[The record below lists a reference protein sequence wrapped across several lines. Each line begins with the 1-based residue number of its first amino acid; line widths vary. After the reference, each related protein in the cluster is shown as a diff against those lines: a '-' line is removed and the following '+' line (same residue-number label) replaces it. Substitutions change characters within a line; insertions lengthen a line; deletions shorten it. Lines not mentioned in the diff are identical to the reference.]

1 MVASHYLKPLSR
13 KPQKLGF
20 ESGKAPGP
28 NGHIPASQHEK
39 VGHAAPQ
46 SQSKLPP
53 YCPDGIRQPM
63 GHTKKVS
70 INSMENPTFTYPQL
84 NSPAQTKNGHPVP
97 PNDILISENYI
108 KRTGTSK
115 SSARAEHGSKPLSSG
130 AEHGSKPLSSGTEHG
145 SKPLSQTTLV
155 KTSIK
160 LDFEYAPGFKWT
172 HLSF

>member
-1 MVASHYLKPLSR
+1 MTGRVEHGCKSLSQTALEKTAKTGLR
-13 KPQKLGF
+13 IWD
-20 ESGKAPGP
+20 SGKAPGP

-115 SSARAEHGSKPLSSG
+115 SSARAEIWAAHIVTAPSVLMSNYDF
-130 AEHGSKPLSSGTEHG
+130 
-145 SKPLSQTTLV
+145 
-155 KTSIK
+155 SI
-160 LDFEYAPGFKWT
+160 L
-172 HLSF
+172 